1 MLCTFAVP
9 KGEVEGFNG
18 RVLYRANNNANA
30 NGGLAYANAN
40 NASSNSNT
48 NIGTRLELRTT
59 CL

>member
-1 MLCTFAVP
+1 M
-9 KGEVEGFNG
+9 VEGFSG

-30 NGGLAYANAN
+30 NGGLAYASAN

-48 NIGTRLELRTT
+48 NIGSRLELRTT